1 MTDFLW
7 VYSTHKNK
15 SEALQMAK
23 TLSKEK
29 LIACANIIDQVTSV
43 YEWNGEICEENEVII
58 IMKTSKSHF
67 ENLKKRIEEI
77 HSYDCPCIIALPIK
91 DGNQDYLSWLNQ
103 ATTL

>member
-7 VYSTHKNK
+7 VYSTHQNK

-29 LIACANIIDQVTSV
+29 LIACANIVDQVTSV
-43 YEWNGEICEENEVII
+43 YEWKGQICEENEVII
-58 IMKTSKSHF
+58 IMKTQKSHF
-67 ENLKKRIEEI
+67 EALKKRIEEA
-77 HSYDCPCIIALPIK
+77 HPYDCPCIIAIPIE
-91 DGNQDYLSWLNQ
+91 DGNQDYLFWLKQ